1 MTDHHHNRKEHT
13 MNVEDTAKLLADL
26 EHQREEIDAKID
38 ACKTLLLDAVDA
50 GSTITIGDQPIY
62 KVTRGNLRFN
72 PAKAV
77 EVAPAE
83 ALAASTQTVAKL
95 DPRLLR
101 EHLTPA
107 QWEACCD
114 RGLPYLRGV

>member
-1 MTDHHHNRKEHT
+1 

-50 GSTITIGDQPIY
+50 GTTITIGDQPIY
-62 KVTRGNLRFN
+62 RVTRGNLRFN
-72 PAKAV
+72 PAKAA
-77 EVAPAE
+77 EVAPAQ
-83 ALAASTQTVAKL
+83 ALAEATAFVTKL
-95 DPRLLR
+95 DPKLLKSN
-101 EHLTPA
+101 LTPA

-114 RGLPYLRGV
+114 RGAPYLRGV

>member
-1 MTDHHHNRKEHT
+1 

-50 GSTITIGDQPIY
+50 GSTITIGDEPIY
-62 KVTRGNLRFN
+62 RVTRGNLRFN
-72 PAKAV
+72 PAKA
-77 EVAPAE
+77 EKYAPAE
-83 ALAASTQTVAKL
+83 AISAATSRVTLV
-95 DPRLLR
+95 DPKVLKAN
-101 EHLTPA
+101 LTPA